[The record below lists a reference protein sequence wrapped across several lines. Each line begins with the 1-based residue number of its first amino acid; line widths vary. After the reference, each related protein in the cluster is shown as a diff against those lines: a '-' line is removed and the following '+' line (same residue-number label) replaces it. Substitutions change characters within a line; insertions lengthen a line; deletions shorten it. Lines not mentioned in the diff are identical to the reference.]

1 MRGIVSTG
9 VYIPRQRL
17 ERRAIADAH
26 AWALPGLRA
35 QAKGARA
42 FCSWDED
49 AVTLAVEAGRD
60 CLRATHR
67 AAVRQLRIASTTFP
81 YADLQHG
88 SIVAAALNL
97 RTDLE
102 ALDCGSSQRAATSAL
117 IDALQSGRPGSTLLI
132 GADAPQARAGSD
144 QEMQYGAAGAAVL
157 IGDGEVQARLLGT
170 RSETAPLIDHFRRRT
185 DPYDYYWEERWIRDE
200 GYLKLVAGN
209 LRALLD
215 EHGVA
220 ATQIA
225 HFVLASPLAGVA
237 GAVAR
242 KLGISAEGVVDGLAS
257 DCGYSGAAHPLLM
270 LAAALE
276 RAGPGDRVLVA
287 GFGQGSDAL
296 LFEATELVAGS
307 SRCRPVARA
316 LARRKT
322 ETAYLRMLSSSGQL
336 EYAWGMRSEKDA
348 KTALTQQYRAAD
360 QMFGFV
366 GGGCRQC
373 GTAQFPRLGKCVN
386 PACQASNT
394 LDPLPLA
401 DEPARVLTFTVD
413 LLQYTPSPPFNF
425 GLVQFDNGARVMM
438 EFVDADPE
446 TLAVGLPL
454 RMVFRIKERDGL
466 RHYDRYFWKA
476 APAAQGEG

>member
-49 AVTLAVEAGRD
+49 AVTMAVEAGRE
-60 CLRATHR
+60 CLHAADR
-67 AAVRQLRIASTTFP
+67 AAIRQLQFASTTFP

-88 SIVAAALNL
+88 SIIAAALNL

-102 ALDCGSSQRAATSAL
+102 ALDCANTQRAATSAL
-117 IDALQSGRPGSTLLI
+117 IDTLQSGRPGSTLLV
-132 GADAPQARAGSD
+132 GSDAPQARAGSD
-144 QEMQYGAAGAAVL
+144 QEMQYGAAAAAVL
-157 IGDGEVQARLLGT
+157 IGSEQVQARLLGT
-170 RSETAPLIDHFRRRT
+170 RSETAPFIDHFRRGT
-185 DPYDYYWEERWIRDE
+185 DRYDYYWEERWIRDE
-200 GYLKLVAGN
+200 GYLKLLAGN

-215 EHGVA
+215 EQEVA
-220 ATQIA
+220 ATQVA
-225 HFVLASPLAGVA
+225 HFVLASPLDGIA

-242 KLGISAEGVVDGLAS
+242 KLGIAADAVVDGLAS

-270 LAAALE
+270 LAVALE
-276 RAGPGDRVLVA
+276 RARAGDRILVA

-296 LFEATELVAGS
+296 LLEATELVANS
-307 SRCRPVARA
+307 SRSRPAARA

-322 ETAYLRMLSSSGQL
+322 ETAYLRMLSCSGQL

-360 QMFGFV
+360 QVFGFV
-366 GGGCRQC
+366 GGRCREC

-394 LDPLPLA
+394 LDPLPLS

-438 EFVDADPE
+438 EMVDADPE
-446 TLAVGLPL
+446 TLAVGLSL

-476 APAAQGEG
+476 APAAQREG